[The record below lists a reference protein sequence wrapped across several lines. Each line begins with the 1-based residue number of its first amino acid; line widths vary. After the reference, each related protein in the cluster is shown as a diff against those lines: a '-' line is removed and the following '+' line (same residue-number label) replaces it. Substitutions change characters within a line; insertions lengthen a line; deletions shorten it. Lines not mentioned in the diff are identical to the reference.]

1 MESLGF
7 TMLLVSCIILTITCI
22 ILTITGLISN
32 DIDSKINNFYVAIIN
47 ILSII
52 ILILLNIYKL

>member
-7 TMLLVSCIILTITCI
+7 AMLLVSCI

-52 ILILLNIYKL
+52 ILILLKIYKL